1 MDYKEEARI
10 WMKRPNLD
18 ENRIKIEEILILH
31 P

>member
-10 WMKRPNLD
+10 WMKKPKLD
-18 ENRIKIEEILILH
+18 EHRIKIEDILILH

>member
-18 ENRIKIEEILILH
+18 ENGIKIEESLILH